1 MVKNVRTGT
10 VPLWLSIPTRWLA
23 LRALFLTVL
32 MSACDGGGR
41 TLPTFPTSQTPP
53 PSATPAATSVIL
65 IGTLSGVVF
74 EVRSAGN
81 APVEGVQVYC
91 DACGDGHASTY
102 TDGYGAYSF
111 NDVKTAVY
119 PLWVAKQGYDL
130 AKPTGRAGT
139 GWLGSINAEVN
150 GDTRFDIELVRR

>member
-1 MVKNVRTGT
+1 MTGT
-10 VPLWLSIPTRWLA
+10 RWTAA
-23 LRALFLTVL
+23 LGALFLTVL
-32 MSACDGGGR
+32 TSACNGGGPF
-41 TLPTFPTSQTPP
+41 LPTSPTSQTPP
-53 PSATPAATSVIL
+53 PPVTPATPVIL

-74 EVRSAGN
+74 EVTSAGN
-81 APVEGVQVYC
+81 APVESVQVYC
-91 DACGDGHASTY
+91 DACGLGHASTY
-102 TDGYGAYSF
+102 TDGNGAYSF
-111 NDVKTAVY
+111 SDVKTAVY

>member
-1 MVKNVRTGT
+1 MVKSVRLRTGT
-10 VPLWLSIPTRWLA
+10 LCGFPYRNTSTAA
-23 LRALFLTVL
+23 LGALFLTVL
-32 MSACDGGGR
+32 MSACNGGGR
-41 TLPTFPTSQTPP
+41 SPLPDIPDTTAIGDTSGH
-53 PSATPAATSVIL
+53 TSYPHWHAL
-65 IGTLSGVVF
+65 GRSLRG
-74 EVRSAGN
+74 EVGWQR
-81 APVEGVQVYC
+81 
-91 DACGDGHASTY
+91 ACGGCPSVLRRMRRWSRVDF
-102 TDGYGAYSF
+102 TDGDGAYSF